1 MFFTVMIFYTVFRA
15 NLMTVMKLWLMSSV
29 PYLYCILYFVMQV
42 VLKEDGK
49 SMVVSDDDIRGNLK
63 VSNAWIFNI
72 NIYV

>member
-1 MFFTVMIFYTVFRA
+1 
-15 NLMTVMKLWLMSSV
+15 
-29 PYLYCILYFVMQV
+29 MQV

-72 NIYV
+72 NRCSLLSECLVSVASAHIGHIVP